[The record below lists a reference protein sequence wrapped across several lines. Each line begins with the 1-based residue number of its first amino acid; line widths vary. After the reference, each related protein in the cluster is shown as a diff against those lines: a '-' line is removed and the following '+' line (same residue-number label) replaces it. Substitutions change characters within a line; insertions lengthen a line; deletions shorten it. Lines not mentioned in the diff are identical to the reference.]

1 MPNTNSNADAAMNNS
16 NSPKVSAYTMQSATD
31 DNAKKHIKRNTKS
44 YNKFSYF
51 IQGIDVTQ
59 KNLDSMTPYVP
70 GISRLFMHTVPEFMR
85 RQFEDMTLSFKSY
98 VETGYKSV
106 TGIGDVSA
114 DVITIEGGWAA
125 QSFSNIS
132 KVMDDTDEITITLYE
147 QSGSPVREFIETW
160 MTGMRDP
167 QSGVAHYHG
176 ALDADPNLEYGEKNH
191 TCEFIYMD
199 LDPTARY
206 IEYACMFAHAFPT
219 RISKSHLNYESGSRS
234 EVQLDIPFK
243 VTKYEGKYVNDLAY
257 YYLGQQKLRYNYLDF
272 KVFDSSTN
280 IQDSVNYNLELQE
293 DTRWHRNS
301 DSLAGVD
308 RKVDFN
314 EENAT
319 DV

>member
-1 MPNTNSNADAAMNNS
+1 MADNTPTASNASNAANEPKGSLS
-16 NSPKVSAYTMQSATD
+16 NIGTRLQSATFGD
-31 DNAKKHIKRNTKS
+31 ADSHIKKNDKS

-70 GISRLFMHTVPEFMR
+70 GISRLFMHTVPKFMDL
-85 RQFEDMTLSFKSY
+85 QFKSLTSNFKSY
-98 VETGYKSV
+98 IETGYKSV

-114 DVITIEGGWAA
+114 DVITLEGGWAA

-132 KVMDDTDEITITLYE
+132 AVKDDTDEITITLYE

-176 ALDADPNLEYGEKNH
+176 ALDNEDNDLAIDYGEKYH

-206 IEYACMFAHAFPT
+206 IEYACLFAHCFPT
-219 RISKSHLNYESGSRS
+219 RISKSHLNYESGSRG
-234 EVQLDIPFK
+234 EVALDIPFK
-243 VTKYEGKYVNDLAY
+243 VTKYEGRYVNDLAY
-257 YYLGQQKLRYNYLDF
+257 YYLSKQKLRYNYLDF
-272 KVFDSSTN
+272 KVLDDNGGAYGEDTVKAAV
-280 IQDSVNYNLELQE
+280 DYDLEL
-293 DTRWHRNS
+293 D
-301 DSLAGVD
+301 G
-308 RKVDFN
+308 KVMWD
-314 EENAT
+314 
-319 DV
+319 

>member
-1 MPNTNSNADAAMNNS
+1 MADNTTTGSLTN
-16 NSPKVSAYTMQSATD
+16 YGTRLQSASITEAD
-31 DNAKKHIKRNTKS
+31 KAIKKNDKN

-70 GISRLFMHTVPEFMR
+70 GISRLFMHTVPKFMDL
-85 RQFEDMTLSFKSY
+85 QFKSLTSNFKSY
-98 VETGYKSV
+98 IETGYKSV

-114 DVITIEGGWAA
+114 DVITLEGGWAA

-132 KVMDDTDEITITLYE
+132 AVKDDTDEITITLYE

-176 ALDADPNLEYGEKNH
+176 ALDNTENSLTVDYGEKYH

-206 IEYACMFAHAFPT
+206 IEYACLFAHCFPT
-219 RISKSHLNYESGSRS
+219 RISKSHLNYESGSRG
-234 EVQLDIPFK
+234 EVALDIPFK
-243 VTKYEGKYVNDLAY
+243 VTKYEGRYVNDLAY
-257 YYLGQQKLRYNYLDF
+257 YYLSKQKLRYNYLDF
-272 KVFDSSTN
+272 KVLDAEGTAN
-280 IQDSVNYNLELQE
+280 PADAINYQLDLQ
-293 DTRWHRNS
+293 
-301 DSLAGVD
+301 GVD
-308 RKVDFN
+308 GTGN
-314 EENAT
+314 
-319 DV
+319 